1 MGRYSAEVPVGSTGR
16 RSIVLSPTPNAPGA
30 RPLRFS
36 DVLEELESIGDMA
49 HGSNDPT
56 GLAVAAACRRAQ
68 GLLERLRE
76 QFLADVVVPDD
87 VWPNQPQKQAI

>member
-1 MGRYSAEVPVGSTGR
+1 MGRYPAEVPVGSTGR

-36 DVLEELESIGDMA
+36 DVLDELESIGDMA
-49 HGSNDPT
+49 RGSNDPT

-76 QFLADVVVPDD
+76 QFLAEVVMPDD
-87 VWPNQPQKQAI
+87 VWAARQQAI